1 MTTAHPLAGLPAG
14 QPALFE
20 PLELTLDIQQ
30 RDWNLCLVNGYLDC
44 VPIGSIGGRYLIAL
58 RAVRGRLLQECPVVL
73 LHPMTAESR
82 IICDSPA
89 GAIPALL
96 LELLFGCPPV
106 LWDVF
111 SLASDDVW
119 SELHEVHR
127 ALLGDVRHLDALRE
141 VLADSDDRNAM
152 VHGDAHRSNEQ
163 LNRYRD
169 IQGRVMAGLPR
180 ADFAAFMTRVISLE
194 PREDPEPDALR
205 AWSNAAWTI
214 HCYNRLGNAI
224 TGEQWRA
231 ALLQAIRRPA
241 GQEGPYDGPVETPVF
256 HGGDG
261 RGKGPTWRVAKWLR
275 KKLPSLGETDPLVR
289 SAFAMLEQGPR
300 DYDGLAHAEAAA
312 DLNTAGDADAI
323 SAMLS
328 AAFFNRVRY
337 GTTQTAMIGAYRAM
351 VHEADVQPYGY
362 VIDAL
367 MGSAG

>member
-1 MTTAHPLAGLPAG
+1 
-14 QPALFE
+14 
-20 PLELTLDIQQ
+20 
-30 RDWNLCLVNGYLDC
+30 
-44 VPIGSIGGRYLIAL
+44 
-58 RAVRGRLLQECPVVL
+58 
-73 LHPMTAESR
+73 MTAESR

-194 PREDPEPDALR
+194 PRATPITVTTLLVGFRVHQRDPTEFLSAMRAL
-205 AWSNAAWTI
+205 
-214 HCYNRLGNAI
+214 
-224 TGEQWRA
+224 
-231 ALLQAIRRPA
+231 
-241 GQEGPYDGPVETPVF
+241 
-256 HGGDG
+256 
-261 RGKGPTWRVAKWLR
+261 VA
-275 KKLPSLGETDPLVR
+275 PEILGEAIASSRRSHPDDPL
-289 SAFAMLEQGPR
+289 
-300 DYDGLAHAEAAA
+300 
-312 DLNTAGDADAI
+312 
-323 SAMLS
+323 
-328 AAFFNRVRY
+328 
-337 GTTQTAMIGAYRAM
+337 
-351 VHEADVQPYGY
+351 
-362 VIDAL
+362 
-367 MGSAG
+367 